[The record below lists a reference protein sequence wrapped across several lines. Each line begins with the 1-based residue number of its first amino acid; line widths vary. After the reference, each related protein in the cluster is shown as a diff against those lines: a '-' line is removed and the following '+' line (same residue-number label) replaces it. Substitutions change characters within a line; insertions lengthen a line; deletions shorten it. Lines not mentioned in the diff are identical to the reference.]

1 MIKFPLFWLFS
12 MILIYQSIYLQ
23 IIPFLALGLGVDDMF
38 LIAHTY
44 AENGNNQNI
53 PHAVSQP

>member
-1 MIKFPLFWLFS
+1 MFLHISNGYFVVK
-12 MILIYQSIYLQ
+12 Q

-44 AENGNNQNI
+44 SENGQKKSI
-53 PHAVSQP
+53 PFSVSASFFFTLTF